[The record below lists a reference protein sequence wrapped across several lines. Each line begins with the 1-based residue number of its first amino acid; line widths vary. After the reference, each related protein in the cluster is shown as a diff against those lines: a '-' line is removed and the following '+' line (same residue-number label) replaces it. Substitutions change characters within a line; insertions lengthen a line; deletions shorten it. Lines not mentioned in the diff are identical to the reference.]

1 MELRVVQLCHL
12 LEEFGDDIVKDII
25 ADFFCQKNKDVEEF
39 LKDKAITYE
48 KHHKGRTF
56 LVLGINQDKLIIVAY
71 FTLAASLI
79 KIDQASGTQRR
90 RMLGTGFESNQQL
103 SAILIG
109 QLGKNDIYKSFIS
122 GKDLLGLALDRVL
135 QANQLIGGR
144 IVYLECEDKQILKD
158 FYEDIGLILYVD
170 KDGEPVISSTG
181 LLTYLIST
189 KNIMSKVYINE
200 EIQERELV
208 SA

>member
-1 MELRVVQLCHL
+1 MELHVVQLCHL

-39 LKDKAITYE
+39 LKDKAIKFG

-56 LVLGINQDKLIIVAY
+56 LVLGINQDKLSIVAY
-71 FTLAASLI
+71 FTLATSLI

-90 RMLGTGFESNQQL
+90 RMLGTGFESDQQL

-170 KDGEPVISSTG
+170 KDGEPVISPTG

-189 KNIMSKVYINE
+189 KNIMSKIYINE